1 MEVMSVSY
9 LWTCQAI
16 YLYKTDFFF
25 LLCYNAIIFKAELFI
40 VYLLT

>member
-16 YLYKTDFFF
+16 YLYKTDFF
-25 LLCYNAIIFKAELFI
+25 YSAIMPIIFKAELFI